1 MEPLLARRVADVP
14 SSVIRDLLSI
24 VDAHDV
30 LSLAGGLPPSE
41 LLPDDAVADASGR
54 VLRRGGALQY
64 GPTEGVD
71 PLRDWIAGDR
81 LGGADRDGVL
91 VTHGSQQALDLLVR
105 VLVDPGDVVVTETP
119 TYLGML
125 QALGGSGARI
135 VGVPTDADGLDTDVL
150 EASLAGGLRPKL
162 AYLAPT
168 HQNPSGAVMRAAR
181 RTHLGELAD
190 RFGFV
195 VVDDDAYRELGFAA
209 APPRLRDSVPA
220 HLAVTLGTFSK
231 TVAPG
236 LRVGWVHLPPWLRG
250 PMVRAK
256 QAADLHTSTFAQRII
271 ADLVADAGWYD
282 GHCGHLRSV
291 LRRRAGALDAAL
303 TATFGDRV
311 TTNPVRGG
319 MFLWSTFGGST
330 SAGSTWR
337 GAAPPDTDA
346 LLRVALGR
354 GVAFVPG
361 SAFDAERRPSA
372 SARLCFASLPEADLV
387 EAVQR
392 LRGALDASEA
402 AGIEVGGAAALA
414 MR

>member
-24 VDAHDV
+24 VDRHDV

-41 LLPDDAVADASGR
+41 LLPDDAVAEASAR
-54 VLRRGGALQY
+54 VLGRGGALQY
-64 GPTEGVD
+64 GPTEGYD

-81 LGGADRDGVL
+81 LGGVDRAGVL

-135 VGVPTDADGLDTDVL
+135 VGVPTDADGLDTVAL
-150 EASLAGGLRPKL
+150 EASLSGGLRPKL

-168 HQNPSGAVMRAAR
+168 HQNPSGAVMSAAR
-181 RTHLGELAD
+181 RAHLGALAD
-190 RFGFV
+190 RFRFV
-195 VVDDDAYRELGFAA
+195 VVDDDPYRELGFEA
-209 APPRLRDSVPA
+209 APRRLRESVPA
-220 HLAVTLGTFSK
+220 DLSVTLGTFSK

-256 QAADLHTSTFAQRII
+256 QSADLHTSTFAQRII

-282 GHCGHLRSV
+282 AHCARLRTV
-291 LRRRAGALDAAL
+291 LSGRARVLDDALV
-303 TATFGDRV
+303 TSFGRDV
-311 TTNPVRGG
+311 DTNPVRGG
-319 MFLWSTFGGST
+319 MFVWATFRGG
-330 SAGSTWR
+330 GV
-337 GAAPPDTDA
+337 DTDA
-346 LLRVALGR
+346 LLRVALEH

-361 SAFDAERRPSA
+361 SAFDPERRPSP
-372 SARLCFASLPEADLV
+372 SARLCFASLPDAELV
-387 EAVQR
+387 EAVGR
-392 LRGALDASEA
+392 LCSALDTSRR
-402 AGIEVGGAAALA
+402 AGRERGGAPPRPA
-414 MR
+414 R